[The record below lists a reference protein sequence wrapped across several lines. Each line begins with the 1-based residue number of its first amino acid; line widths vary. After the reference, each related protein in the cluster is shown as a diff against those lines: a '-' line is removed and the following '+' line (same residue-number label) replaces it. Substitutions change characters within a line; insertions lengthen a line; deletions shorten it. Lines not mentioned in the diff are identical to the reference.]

1 LGPGVALAQEAPAAP
16 PPGLGPATREAPAP
30 DVPRQLTLDDAL
42 RIFRARGFDL
52 LIADAAVKFAE
63 GDEVA
68 AGAVPNPGLNG
79 GVSILP
85 GYEPG
90 YGCSGPPSP
99 NPQNLPAPTGCS
111 GIGFTVGLT
120 DNAALIGDTLAGKR
134 SARVSVARAALNA
147 AKMQRADASRVLEFT
162 VKQQYVTV
170 GLAKATLDF
179 AKDVAVSSTKTLE
192 LTQRRYGGAA
202 RAIDEAELARVET
215 AKYSADNAVDRATQG
230 LRQAQLDLGF
240 LLGIRGNVPEFEV
253 SSEFAKFAVPPRL
266 ASISADGLRREAY
279 DHRPD
284 LKALAYQKERASNSI
299 ELAKRNRFPDIALQ
313 AQYSQVG
320 AGSTSAQPPTL
331 FFGIATPLPLFYQ
344 QQGEI
349 RRAEADY
356 MTQFVARTKLEAQV
370 VNDVEAAYNNYVTTR
385 RLMERYEAQY
395 LERARLARDITRT
408 KYELGNSPL
417 MDYLDAQ
424 RTFIATN
431 IDYLQTLT
439 NYWTAVFQLEQAV
452 GMELRR

>member
-1 LGPGVALAQEAPAAP
+1 MLGLAPTVALAQEAPAPAR
-16 PPGLGPATREAPAP
+16 ATREAPSSP
-30 DVPRQLTLDDAL
+30 EVPRQLTLDDAL
-42 RIFRARGFDL
+42 RIFRSRGFDL
-52 LIADAAVKFAE
+52 LLADAAVKSAE
-63 GDEVA
+63 GDQIA
-68 AGAVPNPGLNG
+68 AGAVPNPSLSG

-85 GYEPG
+85 GYTAPSDCG
-90 YGCSGPPSP
+90 GCQG
-99 NPQNLPAPTGCS
+99 L
-111 GIGFTVGLT
+111 GFTVGLS
-120 DNAALIGDTLAGKR
+120 DSAALIGDTLAGKR
-134 SARVSVARAALNA
+134 SARVSVARAALAA
-147 AKMQRADASRVLEFT
+147 AKMQRADASRVLEFE

-170 GLAKATLDF
+170 GLAKTTLDF
-179 AKDVAVSSTKTLE
+179 ARDVAESSQKTLDKAR
-192 LTQRRYGGAA
+192 QRYGGQA
-202 RAIDEAELARVET
+202 RVIDDAELARVET
-215 AKYSADNAVDRATQG
+215 AKYAADNALDRAGQA

-240 LLGIRGNVPEFEV
+240 LLGVRGNVPEFEV
-253 SSEFAKFAVPPRL
+253 SAEFAKFAVPPRL

-320 AGSTSAQPPTL
+320 VSSTAVQPPTL
-331 FFGIATPLPLFYQ
+331 FFGISTPLPLFYQ

-370 VNDVEAAYNNYVTTR
+370 VSDVEGAYNNYVTTR
-385 RLMERYEAQY
+385 RLMERYEGQF
-395 LERARLARDITRT
+395 LERARVARDITRT
-408 KYELGNSPL
+408 KYELGNAPL
-417 MDYLDAQ
+417 MDFLDAQ

-431 IDYLQTLT
+431 LDYLQTLT